1 MINKYNNNAIEMII
15 RVIVKINVL
24 LVIDN
29 MVFVIAAIDVAV
41 KIVWTLLHNVFKPD
55 GELLMIASNKL
66 FTIN

>member
-41 KIVWTLLHNVFKPD
+41 KIV
-55 GELLMIASNKL
+55 
-66 FTIN
+66 